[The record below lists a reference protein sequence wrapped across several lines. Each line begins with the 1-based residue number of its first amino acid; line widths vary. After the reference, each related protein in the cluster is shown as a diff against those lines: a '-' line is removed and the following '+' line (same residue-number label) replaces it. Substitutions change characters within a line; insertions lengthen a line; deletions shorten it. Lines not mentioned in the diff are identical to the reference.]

1 MVGHKLRWG
10 VLSTANIGRAAVIP
24 AIQHSENGEVVA
36 VASRDEQ
43 KGRDFAARAGIGRS
57 YGSYEALLA
66 ASDIDAVYISLP
78 NSLHHEWSIKAA
90 EAGKHILCEKPLA
103 LSAAECEQME
113 SAARR
118 HHVVL
123 MEAFM
128 YRFHPQ
134 TERVIALL
142 REGALGEVRLIHSAF
157 TFRVSNPANIRLQAE
172 LGGGSLMDVGCYCV
186 NLSRT
191 LAGAQPHVARAAVR
205 NPVGVVLADLEPI
218 EVQATAN
225 WGPSGV
231 DAQMA
236 GCLRYENGLLATFDC
251 ALTLE
256 RREYYEVGGAEG
268 SLLVPAAFLPGT
280 GDTTIRLRQGRKGE
294 SVLSIGG
301 VDEYRLMVEH
311 FADCV
316 LHGTPLRYEPSEAAA
331 NMRVIEALYRSARN
345 GGQIE
350 KVAGARP
357 AAA

>member
-1 MVGHKLRWG
+1 MQNHKLRWG

-24 AIQHSENGEVVA
+24 AIQRSRNGEVVA

-43 KGRDFAARAGIGRS
+43 KCDAFAARAGIGRS

-66 ASDIDAVYISLP
+66 ADDIDAVYIPLP
-78 NSLHHEWSIKAA
+78 NSMHREWTIKAA

-103 LSAAECEQME
+103 LNAAECVEME
-113 SAARR
+113 NAARR
-118 HHVVL
+118 HGVTL

-134 TERVIALL
+134 TEKVLELL

-157 TFRVSNPANIRLQAE
+157 TFRVSNPANIRLQPD

-191 LAGAQPHVARAAVR
+191 VAGQ
-205 NPVGVVLADLEPI
+205 EPI

-225 WGPSGV
+225 WSASGV

-236 GCLRYENGLLATFDC
+236 GWLRFAGGQDASSVQRRNAEDRESSASGLLATFDC

-256 RREYYEVGGAEG
+256 RREYYEVAGTEA
-268 SLLVPAAFLPGT
+268 SLFVPVAFLPGT
-280 GDTTIRLRQGRKGE
+280 GDTTLRLRRGRKDE
-294 SVLSIGG
+294 SVLTIGG

-316 LHGTPLRYEPSEAAA
+316 LNGKPLRYPPSEAAD
-331 NMRVIEALYRSARN
+331 NMRVIDALYRSARN
-345 GGQIE
+345 GGQTE
-350 KVAGARP
+350 VVQQAARLE
-357 AAA
+357 